1 VPIECV
7 TPVCG
12 VNDDAS
18 GGGCDGL
25 FAVLATLAEASGDC
39 GDELGQAGR
48 LLEVL
53 GAVADGRDPRGIRHS
68 MASMLATAVAAVA
81 CGETS
86 VTAIAQWAKLAQ
98 DNNQALLGALG
109 TRRDPATGR
118 YQAPHKDTF
127 DRAFAAVDAQ
137 SLDDVSGEWMLAR
150 LAETRRQAPTAPSA
164 PDATA
169 EPAEPAADPP
179 MRPGFA
185 VDGKALKSTIGP
197 DGKIVHLLSAFD
209 HQVGV
214 TFAQR
219 QVAEKSNEIPGFRPL
234 IEGLDLRGW
243 VATMDALHT
252 QRGHVRFCHDHDI
265 DVIMIAKDNQPNLFT
280 SLDAINWPDV
290 PVSHRTEE
298 RGHGRHEI
306 RTIQITHAPPDLRLE
321 HMSQAFLVE
330 RTTFRPVRKNGKTT
344 RVETAVA
351 VLGVTTLTPA
361 NSTPAHVAT
370 HIRGHWGIE
379 NRSHYVR
386 DVTYREDASRVGR
399 ANKPRVMATLR
410 NIAISLIR
418 LAGHT
423 TIAPTTR
430 TLRYSPDQLTTV
442 LGLRLQPNNGQ

>member
-7 TPVCG
+7 TAVHDDEHTGLFG
-12 VNDDAS
+12 VLAALGDPP
-18 GGGCDGL
+18 GGCGGE
-25 FAVLATLAEASGDC
+25 V
-39 GDELGQAGR
+39 GQAGR

-53 GAVADGRDPRGIRHS
+53 GAVGDGRDPRGIRHS

-86 VTAIAQWAKLAQ
+86 LTAIAHWAKLAQ
-98 DNNQALLGALG
+98 DNNQTLLGALG

-118 YQAPHKDTF
+118 HQAPHKDTF
-127 DRAFAAVDAQ
+127 DRAFTAIDAQ
-137 SLDDVSGEWMLAR
+137 SLDDVSGQWMLAR
-150 LAETRRQAPTAPSA
+150 LTESRREASTDPPA
-164 PDATA
+164 A
-169 EPAEPAADPP
+169 EPAEPAATPP
-179 MRPGFA
+179 MRPSFA
-185 VDGKALKSTIGP
+185 VDGKALKSTIDP
-197 DGKIVHLLSAFD
+197 DGAIVHLLSAFD

-219 QVAEKSNEIPGFRPL
+219 QVNEKSNEIPGFRPL
-234 IEGLDLRGW
+234 LEGLDLHGW

-252 QRGHVRFCHDHDI
+252 QRGHVTFCHDNNI
-265 DVIMIAKDNQPNLFT
+265 DVIMIAKENQPNLFD
-280 SLDAINWPDV
+280 SLDAINWRDV
-290 PVSHRTEE
+290 PVSHRVAEH
-298 RGHGRHEI
+298 GHGRREI
-306 RTIQITHAPPDLRLE
+306 RTIQITDAPPDLRFE

-351 VLGVTTLTPA
+351 VLGVTTLTPT

-370 HIRGHWGIE
+370 YIRGHWGIE

-386 DVTYREDASRVGR
+386 DVTYREDASQVRR
-399 ANKPRVMATLR
+399 ADKPRVMATLR

-430 TLRYSPDQLTTV
+430 TLRYNPDQLAAV
-442 LGLRLQPNNGQ
+442 LGLHLNPTQPSEQPKLLCG

>member
-1 VPIECV
+1 M
-7 TPVCG
+7 PVRD
-12 VNDDAS
+12 VDD
-18 GGGCDGL
+18 DTGL
-25 FAVLATLAEASGDC
+25 FAALATLTEPTDGSDG
-39 GDELGQAGR
+39 ELGQAGR

-53 GAVADGRDPRGIRHS
+53 GAVGDGRDPRGVRHS

-109 TRRDPATGR
+109 TRVDPATGR
-118 YQAPHKDTF
+118 CQAPHKDTF

-137 SLDDVSGEWMLAR
+137 SLDDVSGQWMLAR
-150 LAETRRQAPTAPSA
+150 LAENRRQARSDPPAPG
-164 PDATA
+164 ATA
-169 EPAEPAADPP
+169 APAEATADPP

-185 VDGKALKSTIGP
+185 VDGKALKSTIDA
-197 DGKIVHLLSAFD
+197 DGRIVHLLSAFD

-234 IEGLDLRGW
+234 LAGLDLHGW

-252 QRGHVRFCHDHDI
+252 QRGHVTFCHDNGI
-265 DVIMIAKDNQPNLFT
+265 DVIMIAKENQPNLFH
-280 SLDAINWPDV
+280 SLDAINWPAI
-290 PVSHRTEE
+290 PVSHRVEE
-298 RGHGRHEI
+298 RGHGRQEI
-306 RTIQITHAPPDLRLE
+306 RTIQITDAPPDLRFK

-330 RTTFRPVRKNGKTT
+330 RTTFRTVRKNGKTT

-361 NSTPAHVAT
+361 NSTPEHVAT
-370 HIRGHWGIE
+370 HIRGHWSIE

-386 DVTYREDASRVGR
+386 DVTYGEDASRVGR
-399 ANKPRVMATLR
+399 ADKPRVMATLR

-423 TIAPTTR
+423 TIAPATR
-430 TLRYSPDQLTTV
+430 VLRYSLDQLTAV
-442 LGLRLQPNNGQ
+442 LGLRLQSNHGP

>member
-1 VPIECV
+1 VPVECV
-7 TPVCG
+7 MPVCD
-12 VNDDAS
+12 VDAAA
-18 GGGCDGL
+18 GGL
-25 FAVLATLAEASGDC
+25 FAALATLADPPGDC

-53 GAVADGRDPRGIRHS
+53 GAVGDGRDPRGIRHS
-68 MASMLATAVAAVA
+68 MASLLATAVAAVA

-98 DNNQALLGALG
+98 ENNQALLGALG
-109 TRRDPATGR
+109 TRIDPATGR
-118 YQAPHKDTF
+118 HQAPHKDTF
-127 DRAFAAVDAQ
+127 DRVFASVDAQ
-137 SLDDVSGEWMLAR
+137 SLDDVSGEWMLQR
-150 LAETRRQAPTAPSA
+150 LAETRRRASGDQPA
-164 PDATA
+164 PDTT
-169 EPAEPAADPP
+169 AEPAADPP

-185 VDGKALKSTIGP
+185 VDGKALKSTIDA

-219 QVAEKSNEIPGFRPL
+219 QVAEKSNEIPAFRPL
-234 IEGLDLRGW
+234 LEGLDLRGW

-252 QRGHVRFCHDHDI
+252 QRSHVTFCHDNDI
-265 DVIMIAKDNQPNLFT
+265 DVIMIAKENQPNLFN
-280 SLDAINWPDV
+280 SLDAINWRDI
-290 PVSHRTEE
+290 PVSHRTAE

-306 RTIQITHAPPDLRLE
+306 RTIQITDAPPDLRFA

-351 VLGVTTLTPA
+351 VLGVTTLTPT
-361 NSTPAHVAT
+361 NSIPEHVAT
-370 HIRGHWGIE
+370 YIRGHWGVE
-379 NRSHYVR
+379 NKSHYVR

-399 ANKPRVMATLR
+399 ADKPRVMATLR

-430 TLRYSPDQLTTV
+430 VLRYSLDQLTAV
-442 LGLRLQPNNGQ
+442 LGLRLQPNNGP